1 MIEQKLNEFITEI
14 LLHEL
19 IYNPLK
25 NMKYDELL
33 FARNNWFTMKI
44 TIAAGW
50 SGLVTD
56 GFALG
61 TKGVF

>member
-33 FARNNWFTMKI
+33 FKNSRT
-44 TIAAGW
+44 TISKWHNGFGVGW
-50 SGLVTD
+50 
-56 GFALG
+56 
-61 TKGVF
+61 